1 MYVTEQILA
10 EEAERLGVGAGELFA
25 AQQNVEFVGRL
36 LMPWIYTELFA
47 RSLILA
53 GGGGS
58 GGSGGGGGRGGRMEG
73 VQAAAAGLP
82 FLVAGGLNLIVGEL
96 VLPWAWSRLHS
107 PPQWDTE
114 KGRI

>member
-1 MYVTEQILA
+1 MTEQILA

-58 GGSGGGGGRGGRMEG
+58 GGRGGRGGRMEG
-73 VQAAAAGLP
+73 VHALAAGLP

-114 KGRI
+114 QGRI